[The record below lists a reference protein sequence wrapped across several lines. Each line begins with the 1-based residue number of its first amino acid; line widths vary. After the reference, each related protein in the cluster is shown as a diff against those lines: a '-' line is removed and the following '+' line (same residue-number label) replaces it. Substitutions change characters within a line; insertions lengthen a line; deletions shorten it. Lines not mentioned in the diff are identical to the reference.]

1 VLCSVSAY
9 PNKLYHSG
17 GALSLNFCA
26 LSTAKGMEVYM
37 ELELRGGGFLLAEVS
52 PEQVYVREEL
62 NEDHMQLKRMTHNFM
77 SKEVAPKIK
86 QMEEQEEGVVREFM
100 RQAGELGLLALE
112 VPEEFGG
119 LALDKASTV
128 VVGEEVP
135 LGGSFAVAYAAHTG
149 IGTLPIVYF
158 GTPEQKTKYLPGL
171 ANGEK
176 VAAYCLTEPGSGS
189 DALGAKS
196 TAVLNAEGTHYCLNG
211 TKQFITNAGFADIFL
226 VYAKVDGKLTNFI
239 VERENAGLSFGQEEK
254 KMGIKGSS
262 TRQVILE
269 DVLVPA
275 ENVVGE
281 LGRGHVVAFN
291 ILNVGRFKLAAGAIG
306 SVQIVLETALKYASE
321 RKQFGVALNTFG
333 VIQSKIAEIAT
344 RMYLA
349 ESVVYRTAGLME
361 NRFHGL
367 DLTVNCSKEAGKALE
382 EYAIECSL
390 NKVLASEVLDFAV
403 DEGVQIHGG
412 YGYIQEY
419 PIERMY
425 RDSRINRLFEGTNEI
440 NRLLVPGT
448 LLKRAMTGELP
459 LLEAAKAVSKDL
471 VSAGMS
477 DAEGLA
483 GLNQMTQKAKKLCLM
498 AAGLAAQN
506 LGVKLKDNQYV
517 LTGLAEMV
525 LQVYAMESG
534 VLRAQKVQTLD
545 VSDEHKVFVEK
556 AATLG
561 AFGAFIILEQQAKEV
576 LCAVEKGDSLST
588 ALAGMRKLVRRPT
601 VDMIG
606 MRQEI
611 AKYVIEKGHYPTR

>member
-1 VLCSVSAY
+1 
-9 PNKLYHSG
+9 
-17 GALSLNFCA
+17 
-26 LSTAKGMEVYM
+26 M
-37 ELELRGGGFLLAEVS
+37 ELGLRGGGFLLADVS

-62 NEDHMQLKRMTHNFM
+62 NDDHKQLKRMAHNFM
-77 SKEVAPKIK
+77 SKEVAPKIEE
-86 QMEEQEEGVVREFM
+86 MEAQEEGVVREFM
-100 RQAGELGLLALE
+100 RQAGELGLLGLE

-119 LALDKASTV
+119 LAMDKAATV

-135 LGGSFAVAYAAHTG
+135 LGGPFAVAYAAHTG

-158 GTPEQKTKYLPGL
+158 GTPEQKAKYLPGL
-171 ANGEK
+171 ADGSK
-176 VAAYCLTEPGSGS
+176 IAAYCLTEPGSGS

-196 TAVLNAEGTHYCLNG
+196 TAVLNAEGTHYSLNG

-226 VYAKVDGKLTNFI
+226 VYAKVDGKMTNFI
-239 VERENAGLSFGQEEK
+239 VERGTAGLSLGPEEK

-269 DVLVPA
+269 DVLVPV
-275 ENVVGE
+275 ENIVGE

-306 SVQIVLETALKYASE
+306 AVEVVLETALKYASE
-321 RKQFGVALNTFG
+321 RKQFGVELNTFG
-333 VIQSKIAEIAT
+333 AIQNKIAQIAT
-344 RMYLA
+344 KNYMA
-349 ESVVYRTAGLME
+349 ESVVYRTSGLME
-361 NRFHGL
+361 NGFHGL

-390 NKVLASEVLDFAV
+390 NKVYASEVLDYAV

-412 YGYIQEY
+412 YGFIQEY

-440 NRLLVPGT
+440 NRLLVPLT
-448 LLKRAMTGELP
+448 LLKRAMAGELP
-459 LLEAAKAVSKDL
+459 LLQAAQAVSKDL
-471 VSAGMS
+471 VSLGAS
-477 DAEGLA
+477 NEEGLA

-506 LGVKLKDNQYV
+506 LGMELKDNQYV

-545 VSDEHKVFVEK
+545 VSDAHKWFVEK

-561 AFGAFIILEQQAKEV
+561 AYEAFTILEQQAKEV
-576 LCAVEKGDSLST
+576 LCAAEKGDSLST
-588 ALAGMRKLVRRPT
+588 VLAGMRKLVKRPN

-611 AKYVIEKGHYPTR
+611 AKYVIEKGSYPTT

>member
-1 VLCSVSAY
+1 
-9 PNKLYHSG
+9 
-17 GALSLNFCA
+17 
-26 LSTAKGMEVYM
+26 M

-62 NEDHMQLKRMTHNFM
+62 NEDHMQLKRMAHNFM
-77 SKEVAPKIK
+77 VKEVAPMIE

-100 RQAGELGLLALE
+100 RQAGELGLLGLE

-119 LALDKASTV
+119 LALDKAATV

-135 LGGSFAVAYAAHTG
+135 IGGSFAVAYAAHTG

-158 GTPEQKTKYLPGL
+158 GTPEQKAKYLPGL

-196 TAVLNAEGTHYCLNG
+196 TAVLNVEGTHYCLNG

-226 VYAKVDGKLTNFI
+226 VYAKVDGKMTNFI
-239 VERENAGLSFGQEEK
+239 VERETPGLSFGPEEK

-269 DVLVPA
+269 DAMVPV

-281 LGRGHVVAFN
+281 VGRGHVVAFN

-306 SVQIVLETALKYASE
+306 SVQVVLETSLKYASE

-333 VIQSKIAEIAT
+333 AIQSKIAEIAT
-344 RMYLA
+344 KTYMA

-361 NRFHGL
+361 NGFHGL

-412 YGYIQEY
+412 YGFIKEY

-448 LLKRAMTGELP
+448 LLKRAMAGELP
-459 LLEAAKAVSKDL
+459 LLEAAKAVSKNL
-471 VSAGMS
+471 VSGGLSS
-477 DAEGLA
+477 DEGGLA

-498 AAGLAAQN
+498 AAGIASQN
-506 LGVKLKDNQYV
+506 LGLGLKDNQYV

-545 VSDEHKVFVEK
+545 ASDDHKAFVEK

-561 AFGAFIILEQQAKEV
+561 AFEAFIILEQQAKEV

-588 ALAGMRKLVRRPT
+588 VLAGMRKLVRRPT

-611 AKYVIEKGHYPTR
+611 AKYVIEKGYYPTR

>member
-1 VLCSVSAY
+1 
-9 PNKLYHSG
+9 
-17 GALSLNFCA
+17 
-26 LSTAKGMEVYM
+26 M
-37 ELELRGGGFLLAEVS
+37 ELGIRGGGFLLAEVS
-52 PEQVYVREEL
+52 PDQVYVREEI
-62 NEDHMQLKRMTHNFM
+62 NEDHKQLKRMAHNFM
-77 SKEVAPKIK
+77 TKEVAPKIEE
-86 QMEEQEEGVVREFM
+86 MEEQQEGVVREFM
-100 RQAGELGLLALE
+100 RQAGELGLLGLE

-119 LALDKASTV
+119 LAMDKASTV

-135 LGGSFAVAYAAHTG
+135 IGGSFAVAYAAHTG

-158 GTPEQKTKYLPGL
+158 GTPEQKAKYLPGL
-171 ANGEK
+171 ADGSK

-196 TAVLNAEGTHYCLNG
+196 TAVLNAEGTHYSLNG
-211 TKQFITNAGFADIFL
+211 TKQFITNAGFADVFL
-226 VYAKVDGKLTNFI
+226 VYAKVDGKMTNFI
-239 VERENAGLSFGQEEK
+239 VERETPGLSFGPEEK

-269 DVLVPA
+269 DVLVPV

-306 SVQIVLETALKYASE
+306 SVQVVLETCLKYASE

-333 VIQSKIAEIAT
+333 AIQNKIAQIAT
-344 RMYLA
+344 KTYMA

-361 NRFHGL
+361 NGFHGL

-412 YGYIQEY
+412 YGFIQEY

-459 LLEAAKAVSKDL
+459 LLQAAQAVSKDL
-471 VSAGMS
+471 VSVGMS
-477 DAEGLA
+477 DAEGLE

-506 LGVKLKDNQYV
+506 LGMSLKDNQYV
-517 LTGLAEMV
+517 LTGMAEMV

-545 VSDEHKVFVEK
+545 VSDEHKAFVEK

-561 AFGAFIILEQQAKEV
+561 AFEAFVILEQQAKEV

-588 ALAGMRKLVRRPT
+588 VLAGMRKLVRRPN
-601 VDMIG
+601 VDLIG

-611 AKYVIEKGHYPTR
+611 AKYIIEKEVYPTNY

>member
-1 VLCSVSAY
+1 
-9 PNKLYHSG
+9 
-17 GALSLNFCA
+17 
-26 LSTAKGMEVYM
+26 MEL

-62 NEDHMQLKRMTHNFM
+62 NEEHMQLKLMAHNFM
-77 SKEVAPKIK
+77 VKEVAPKIE
-86 QMEEQEEGVVREFM
+86 QMEAQEEGVVREFM
-100 RQAGELGLLALE
+100 RQAGELGLLGLE

-119 LALDKASTV
+119 LALDKAATV

-135 LGGSFAVAYAAHTG
+135 IGGSFAVAYAAHTG

-158 GTPEQKTKYLPGL
+158 GTPEQKAKYLPGL

-176 VAAYCLTEPGSGS
+176 VAAYCLTEPGAGS

-196 TAVLNAEGTHYCLNG
+196 TAVLNAAGTHYCLNG

-226 VYAKVDGKLTNFI
+226 VYAKVDGKMTNFI
-239 VERENAGLSFGQEEK
+239 IERETPGLSFGPEEK

-269 DVLVPA
+269 DVLVLV

-306 SVQIVLETALKYASE
+306 SVQVVLETALKYASE

-333 VIQSKIAEIAT
+333 AIQNKIAQIAT
-344 RMYLA
+344 KTYMA
-349 ESVVYRTAGLME
+349 ESIVYRTAGLME
-361 NRFHGL
+361 NGFHGL
-367 DLTVNCSKEAGKALE
+367 DLTVDCSKEAGKALE

-390 NKVLASEVLDFAV
+390 NKVFASEVLDFAV

-412 YGYIQEY
+412 YGFIKEY

-440 NRLLVPGT
+440 NRLLVPLT
-448 LLKRAMTGELP
+448 LLKRAMSGELP

-471 VSAGMS
+471 VSARMS
-477 DAEGLA
+477 DGEGLA

-498 AAGLAAQN
+498 AAGLAVQN
-506 LGVKLKDNQYV
+506 LGMGLKDNQYV

-545 VSDEHKVFVEK
+545 VADEHKEFVEK
-556 AATLG
+556 TATLG
-561 AFGAFIILEQQAKEV
+561 AFEAFIILEQQAKEV

-588 ALAGMRKLVRRPT
+588 VLAGMRKLVRRPN

-611 AKYVIEKGHYPTR
+611 AKYVIEKGYYPNH

>member
-1 VLCSVSAY
+1 
-9 PNKLYHSG
+9 
-17 GALSLNFCA
+17 
-26 LSTAKGMEVYM
+26 M
-37 ELELRGGGFLLAEVS
+37 ELALRGGGFLLTEVA
-52 PEQVYVREEL
+52 PDQIFVREEI
-62 NEDHMQLKRMTHNFM
+62 NEDHKQLKRMAHNFM
-77 SKEVAPKIK
+77 TKEVAPKIEE
-86 QMEEQEEGVVREFM
+86 MEEQKDGVVRDFM
-100 RQAGELGLLALE
+100 RQAGELGLLGLE
-112 VPEEFGG
+112 IPEEFEG
-119 LALDKASTV
+119 LSMDKYATV

-135 LGGSFAVAYAAHTG
+135 RGGSFAVAYAAHTG

-158 GTPEQKTKYLPGL
+158 GTPEQKAKYLPGL
-171 ANGEK
+171 ANGSK

-189 DALGAKS
+189 DALGAKA
-196 TAVLNAEGTHYCLNG
+196 TAVLNPEGTHYILNG
-211 TKQFITNAGFADIFL
+211 TKQFITNAGFADVFL
-226 VYAKVDGKLTNFI
+226 VYAKVDGKMTNFI
-239 VERENAGLSFGQEEK
+239 VERDYPGFSLGPEEQ

-269 DVLVPA
+269 DVMVPV

-306 SVQIVLETALKYASE
+306 SVQVVLETALKYASE

-333 VIQSKIAEIAT
+333 AIQNKIAEIAT
-344 RMYLA
+344 RAYMA

-361 NRFHGL
+361 SGFHDL
-367 DLTVNCSKEAGKALE
+367 DLTGDCRKEAGKALE

-390 NKVLASEVLDFAV
+390 NKVYASEVLDFAV

-412 YGYIQEY
+412 YGFIKEY

-459 LLEAAKAVSKDL
+459 LLQAAQAVSKDL
-471 VSAGMS
+471 VSVGMGGN
-477 DAEGLA
+477 AEGLEA
-483 GLNQMTQKAKKLCLM
+483 LNQMTQKAKKLCLM

-506 LGVKLKDNQYV
+506 LGMALKDNQFV
-517 LTGLAEMV
+517 LTGMAEMV
-525 LQVYAMESG
+525 NQVYAMESA

-545 VSDEHKVFVEK
+545 VSNEHKVFVEK

-561 AFGAFIILEQQAKEV
+561 AYAAFNILEVQAKEV
-576 LCAVEKGDSLST
+576 LCAVEKGDSLNT
-588 ALAGMRKLVRRPT
+588 VLAGMRKLVKRPN

-611 AKYVIEKGHYPTR
+611 AKYIIEKEGYPVNY

>member
-1 VLCSVSAY
+1 
-9 PNKLYHSG
+9 
-17 GALSLNFCA
+17 
-26 LSTAKGMEVYM
+26 M
-37 ELELRGGGFLLAEVS
+37 ELELRGGGFLLAEVA
-52 PEQVYVREEL
+52 PDQVYIREEL
-62 NEDHMQLKRMTHNFM
+62 NEDHKQLKRMAHNFM
-77 SKEVAPKIK
+77 SKEVAPKIEE
-86 QMEEQEEGVVREFM
+86 MEEQQEGVVREFM
-100 RQAGELGLLALE
+100 RQAGELGLLGLE
-112 VPEEFGG
+112 IPEEFEG
-119 LALDKASTV
+119 LAMDKASTV

-135 LGGSFAVAYAAHTG
+135 RGGSFAVAYAAHTG

-158 GTPEQKTKYLPGL
+158 GTPEQKAKYLPGL
-171 ANGEK
+171 ANGTK

-196 TAVLNAEGTHYCLNG
+196 TAVLNAEGTHYIING

-226 VYAKVDGKLTNFI
+226 VYAKVDGKMTNFI
-239 VERENAGLSFGQEEK
+239 IERETPGLSFGPEEQ

-269 DVLVPA
+269 DVLVPV

-306 SVQIVLETALKYASE
+306 SVQVVLETALKYASE
-321 RKQFGVALNTFG
+321 RKQFGEALSSFG
-333 VIQSKIAEIAT
+333 AIQHKIAEIAT
-344 RMYLA
+344 KTYMA

-361 NRFHGL
+361 TGFHGL
-367 DLTVNCSKEAGKALE
+367 DLTGDCRKEAGKALE

-390 NKVLASEVLDFAV
+390 NKVYASEVLDFAV

-412 YGYIQEY
+412 YGFIKEY

-459 LLEAAKAVSKDL
+459 LLQAAQAVSKDL
-471 VSAGMS
+471 VSIGMGG
-477 DAEGLA
+477 DAEGLEA
-483 GLNQMTQKAKKLCLM
+483 LNQMTQKAKKLCLM

-506 LGVKLKDNQYV
+506 LGMALKDNQFV
-517 LTGLAEMV
+517 LTGMAEMV

-534 VLRAQKVQTLD
+534 VLRAQKVQNMN
-545 VSDEHKVFVEK
+545 VSDEHKAFVEK

-561 AFGAFIILEQQAKEV
+561 AYAAFNILEQQAKEV

-588 ALAGMRKLVRRPT
+588 VLAGMRKLVRRPN

-611 AKYVIEKGHYPTR
+611 AKYIIEKECYPVNY

>member
-1 VLCSVSAY
+1 
-9 PNKLYHSG
+9 
-17 GALSLNFCA
+17 
-26 LSTAKGMEVYM
+26 M

-52 PEQVYVREEL
+52 PDQVYVREEL
-62 NEDHMQLKRMTHNFM
+62 NEDHKQLKRMAHNFM
-77 SKEVAPKIK
+77 SKEVAPKIEE
-86 QMEEQEEGVVREFM
+86 MEVQQEGVVREFM
-100 RQAGELGLLALE
+100 RQAGELGLLGLE
-112 VPEEFGG
+112 VPEEFEG
-119 LALDKASTV
+119 LAMDKASTV

-135 LGGSFAVAYAAHTG
+135 RGGSFAVAYAAHTG

-158 GTPEQKTKYLPGL
+158 GTPEQKAKYLPGL
-171 ANGEK
+171 ANGTK

-211 TKQFITNAGFADIFL
+211 TKQFITNAGFADVFL
-226 VYAKVDGKLTNFI
+226 VYAKVDGKMTNFI
-239 VERENAGLSFGQEEK
+239 VERESPGLSFGPEEQ

-269 DVLVPA
+269 DVMVPV
-275 ENVVGE
+275 ENIVGE

-306 SVQIVLETALKYASE
+306 SVQVVLETALKYASE

-333 VIQSKIAEIAT
+333 AIQMKIAEIAVRT
-344 RMYLA
+344 YMA

-361 NRFHGL
+361 TGFHGL
-367 DLTVNCSKEAGKALE
+367 DLTGDCRKEAGKALE

-390 NKVLASEVLDFAV
+390 NKVYASEVLDYAV

-412 YGYIQEY
+412 YGFIKEY

-459 LLEAAKAVSKDL
+459 LLQAAQAVSKDL
-471 VSAGMS
+471 LSGGMS
-477 DAEGLA
+477 GDAEGLA

-506 LGVKLKDNQYV
+506 MGMALKDNQFV
-517 LTGLAEMV
+517 LTGMAEMV
-525 LQVYAMESG
+525 LQVYAMESA
-534 VLRAQKVQTLD
+534 VLRAQKVQTLN
-545 VSDEHKVFVEK
+545 VSDEHKAFVEK

-561 AFGAFIILEQQAKEV
+561 AYGAFTILEQQAKEV

-588 ALAGMRKLVRRPT
+588 VLAGMRKLVRRPN

-611 AKYVIEKGHYPTR
+611 AQCIIEKEVYPTNY

>member
-1 VLCSVSAY
+1 
-9 PNKLYHSG
+9 
-17 GALSLNFCA
+17 
-26 LSTAKGMEVYM
+26 M
-37 ELELRGGGFLLAEVS
+37 ELALRGGGFLLTEVA
-52 PEQVYVREEL
+52 PDQIFVREEI
-62 NEDHMQLKRMTHNFM
+62 NEDHKQLKRMAHNFM
-77 SKEVAPKIK
+77 TKEVAPMIED
-86 QMEEQEEGVVREFM
+86 MEEQKDGVVREFM
-100 RQAGELGLLALE
+100 RQAGELGLLGLE
-112 VPEEFGG
+112 IPEEFEG
-119 LALDKASTV
+119 LSLDKYATV

-135 LGGSFAVAYAAHTG
+135 RGGAFAVAYAAHTG

-158 GTPEQKTKYLPGL
+158 GTPEQKAKYLPGL
-171 ANGEK
+171 ANGSK

-189 DALGAKS
+189 DALGAKA
-196 TAVLNAEGTHYCLNG
+196 TAVLNPEGTHYILNG
-211 TKQFITNAGFADIFL
+211 TKQFITNAGFADVFL
-226 VYAKVDGKLTNFI
+226 VYAKVDGKMTNFI
-239 VERENAGLSFGQEEK
+239 VERDYPGFSLGPEEQ

-269 DVLVPA
+269 DVMVPV
-275 ENVVGE
+275 ENIVGE

-306 SVQIVLETALKYASE
+306 SVQVVLETALKYASE

-333 VIQSKIAEIAT
+333 AIQNKIAEIAT
-344 RMYLA
+344 RAYMA

-361 NRFHGL
+361 SGFHDL
-367 DLTVNCSKEAGKALE
+367 DLTGDCRKEAGKALE

-390 NKVLASEVLDFAV
+390 NKVYASEVLDFAV

-412 YGYIQEY
+412 YGFIKEY

-459 LLEAAKAVSKDL
+459 LLQAAQAVSKDL
-471 VSAGMS
+471 VSVGMGGN
-477 DAEGLA
+477 AEGLEA
-483 GLNQMTQKAKKLCLM
+483 LNQMTQKAKKLCLM

-506 LGVKLKDNQYV
+506 LGMALKDNQFV
-517 LTGLAEMV
+517 LTGMAEMV
-525 LQVYAMESG
+525 NQVYAMESA

-545 VSDEHKVFVEK
+545 VSNEHKVFVEK

-561 AFGAFIILEQQAKEV
+561 AYAAFNILEVQAKEV

-588 ALAGMRKLVRRPT
+588 VLAGMRKLVKRPN

-611 AKYVIEKGHYPTR
+611 AKYIIEKEGYPVNY

>member
-1 VLCSVSAY
+1 
-9 PNKLYHSG
+9 
-17 GALSLNFCA
+17 
-26 LSTAKGMEVYM
+26 M

-52 PEQVYVREEL
+52 PEQVYVREEI
-62 NEDHMQLKRMTHNFM
+62 NEDHLQLKQMAHNFM
-77 SKEVAPKIK
+77 TKEVAPKIE
-86 QMEEQEEGVVREFM
+86 QMEAQEEGVVREFM
-100 RQAGELGLLALE
+100 RQAGELGLLGLE

-119 LALDKASTV
+119 LALDKAATV

-135 LGGSFAVAYAAHTG
+135 IGGPFAVAYAAHTG

-158 GTPEQKTKYLPGL
+158 GTPEQKAKYLPGL
-171 ANGEK
+171 ADGSK

-196 TAVLNAEGTHYCLNG
+196 TAVLNAAGTHYCLNG
-211 TKQFITNAGFADIFL
+211 TKQFITNAGFADVFL
-226 VYAKVDGKLTNFI
+226 VYAKVDGKMTNFI
-239 VERENAGLSFGQEEK
+239 VERGSAGLSLGPEEK

-269 DVLVPA
+269 DVMVPV
-275 ENVVGE
+275 ENIVGE

-306 SVQIVLETALKYASE
+306 ACGVVLETALKYASE
-321 RKQFGVALNTFG
+321 RKQFGVELNTFG
-333 VIQSKIAEIAT
+333 AIQSKIAQIAT
-344 RMYLA
+344 KTYMA
-349 ESVVYRTAGLME
+349 ESVVYRTSGLME
-361 NRFHGL
+361 NGFHGL

-390 NKVLASEVLDFAV
+390 NKVFASEVLDFAV

-412 YGYIQEY
+412 YGFIQEY

-440 NRLLVPGT
+440 NRLLVPLT
-448 LLKRAMTGELP
+448 LLKRAMAGELP
-459 LLEAAKAVSKDL
+459 LLQAAQAVSKDL
-471 VSAGMS
+471 VSLAAS
-477 DAEGLA
+477 NDEGLA

-498 AAGLAAQN
+498 AAGIAAQN
-506 LGVKLKDNQYV
+506 MGMALKDNQYV
-517 LTGLAEMV
+517 LTGLAEMI

-534 VLRAQKVQTLD
+534 VLRAQKVQSLN
-545 VSDEHKVFVEK
+545 VSDEHKAFVEK

-561 AFGAFIILEQQAKEV
+561 AYEAFIILEQQAKEV

-588 ALAGMRKLVRRPT
+588 VLAGMRKLVRRPN

-611 AKYVIEKGHYPTR
+611 AKYVIAKGSYPNK

>member
-1 VLCSVSAY
+1 MDLAV
-9 PNKLYHSG
+9 
-17 GALSLNFCA
+17 
-26 LSTAKGMEVYM
+26 
-37 ELELRGGGFLLAEVS
+37 RGGGFLLAEVT
-52 PEQVYVREEL
+52 PEQIFVREEI
-62 NEDHMQLKRMTHNFM
+62 NDDHLQLKRMAHNFM
-77 SKEVAPKIK
+77 EKEVAPKIEE
-86 QMEEQEEGVVREFM
+86 MEEQEEGVVRECM
-100 RQAGELGLLALE
+100 RKAGELGLLGLE
-112 VPEEFGG
+112 VPEEFSG
-119 LALDKASTV
+119 LGMDKASTV

-135 LGGSFAVAYAAHTG
+135 RGGPFAVAYAAHTG

-158 GTPEQKTKYLPGL
+158 GTPEQKAKYLPGL
-171 ANGEK
+171 ATGETI
-176 VAAYCLTEPGSGS
+176 AAYCLTEPGSGS
-189 DALGAKS
+189 DALGAKA

-226 VYAKVDGKLTNFI
+226 VYAKVDGKMTNFI
-239 VERENAGLSFGQEEK
+239 VERDMKGLSLGPEEK
-254 KMGIKGSS
+254 KLGIKGSS

-269 DVLVPA
+269 DVMVPV

-306 SVQIVLETALKYASE
+306 SAQVVLETSLKYASE
-321 RKQFGVALNTFG
+321 RKQFGVTLDKFG
-333 VIQSKIAEIAT
+333 AIQGKIGEIAT
-344 RMYLA
+344 QTYMA

-361 NRFHGL
+361 NGFHGL
-367 DLTVNCSKEAGKALE
+367 DLTGDCRKEAGKALE

-412 YGYIQEY
+412 YGYIREY

-459 LLEAAKAVSKDL
+459 LLQAAKAVSKDL
-471 VSAGMS
+471 LSVSGS
-477 DAEGLA
+477 LEEGLA
-483 GLNQMTQKAKKLCLM
+483 GFNKITQNAKKLVLM

-506 LGVKLKDNQYV
+506 LGAGLKDNQYV
-517 LTGLAEMV
+517 LMGLAEMV
-525 LQVYAMESG
+525 LQVYSMESA

-545 VSDEHKVFVEK
+545 VSDDHKVFVEK

-561 AFGAFIILEQQAKEV
+561 TFAAFNILEQQAKEV

-588 ALAGMRKLVRRPT
+588 VLAGMRKLIRRPV

-606 MRQEI
+606 LRHEI
-611 AKYVIEKGHYPTR
+611 AKYVIAKGEYPTR

>member
-1 VLCSVSAY
+1 
-9 PNKLYHSG
+9 
-17 GALSLNFCA
+17 
-26 LSTAKGMEVYM
+26 M
-37 ELELRGGGFLLAEVS
+37 ELGLRGGGFLLAEVS
-52 PEQVYVREEL
+52 PEQVYVREEI
-62 NEDHMQLKRMTHNFM
+62 NEDHKQLKRMAHNFM
-77 SKEVAPKIK
+77 SREVAPKIEE
-86 QMEEQEEGVVREFM
+86 MEEQQEGVVREFM
-100 RQAGELGLLALE
+100 RQAGELGLLGLE

-119 LALDKASTV
+119 LAMDKASTV

-135 LGGSFAVAYAAHTG
+135 IGGSFAVAYAAHTG

-158 GTPEQKTKYLPGL
+158 GTPEQKAKYLPGL
-171 ANGEK
+171 ADGSK

-211 TKQFITNAGFADIFL
+211 TKQFITNAGFADVFL
-226 VYAKVDGKLTNFI
+226 VYAKVDGKMTNFI
-239 VERENAGLSFGQEEK
+239 VERETPGLSFGPEEQ

-262 TRQVILE
+262 TRQVVLE
-269 DVLVPA
+269 DVMVPV
-275 ENVVGE
+275 ENIVGE

-306 SVQIVLETALKYASE
+306 SVQVVLETCLKYASE
-321 RKQFGVALNTFG
+321 RKQFGVELNTFG
-333 VIQSKIAEIAT
+333 AIQHKIAEIAT
-344 RMYLA
+344 KTYMA

-361 NRFHGL
+361 NGFHGL
-367 DLTVNCSKEAGKALE
+367 DLTVNCSKEASKALE

-390 NKVLASEVLDFAV
+390 NKVLASEVLDYAV

-412 YGYIQEY
+412 YGFIKEY

-440 NRLLVPGT
+440 NRLLVPAT

-459 LLEAAKAVSKDL
+459 LLQAAQAVSKDL
-471 VSAGMS
+471 VSIGMS
-477 DAEGLA
+477 DAEGLE

-506 LGVKLKDNQYV
+506 LGMGLKDNQYV
-517 LTGLAEMV
+517 LTGMAEMV

-545 VSDEHKVFVEK
+545 VSDEHKAFVEK

-561 AFGAFIILEQQAKEV
+561 AYEAFVILEQQAKEV
-576 LCAVEKGDSLST
+576 LCAVEKGDTLST
-588 ALAGMRKLVRRPT
+588 VLAGMRKLVRRPN
-601 VDMIG
+601 VDLIG

-611 AKYVIEKGHYPTR
+611 AKYIIEKEVYPTNY

>member
-1 VLCSVSAY
+1 
-9 PNKLYHSG
+9 
-17 GALSLNFCA
+17 
-26 LSTAKGMEVYM
+26 M

-62 NEDHMQLKRMTHNFM
+62 NEDHMQLKRMAHNFM
-77 SKEVAPKIK
+77 VKEVAPKIE
-86 QMEEQEEGVVREFM
+86 QMEEQEEGLVREFM
-100 RQAGELGLLALE
+100 RQAGKLGLLGLE

-119 LALDKASTV
+119 LALDKAATV

-158 GTPEQKTKYLPGL
+158 GTPEQKAKYLPGL

-176 VAAYCLTEPGSGS
+176 VASYCLTEPGSGS
-189 DALGAKS
+189 DALAAKS

-226 VYAKVDGKLTNFI
+226 VYAKVDGKMTNFI
-239 VERENAGLSFGQEEK
+239 VERETLGLSLGPEEK

-262 TRQVILE
+262 TRHVILE
-269 DVLVPA
+269 NVLVPV

-306 SVQIVLETALKYASE
+306 AVQFVLETALKYASE

-333 VIQSKIAEIAT
+333 AIQIKIAEIAT
-344 RMYLA
+344 RTYMA

-361 NRFHGL
+361 KGFHGL

-412 YGYIQEY
+412 YGFIQEY

-425 RDSRINRLFEGTNEI
+425 RDARINRLFEGTNEI
-440 NRLLVPGT
+440 NRLLVPAT

-459 LLEAAKAVSKDL
+459 LLQAAQAVSKDL

-506 LGVKLKDNQYV
+506 LGMALKDNQYV
-517 LTGLAEMV
+517 LMGMAEMV

-545 VSDEHKVFVEK
+545 VSDEHKAFVEK

-561 AFGAFIILEQQAKEV
+561 AFGAFNILEQQAKEV

-588 ALAGMRKLVRRPT
+588 VLAGMRKLVRRPN

-611 AKYVIEKGHYPTR
+611 ANYVIEKGHYPTR

>member
-1 VLCSVSAY
+1 
-9 PNKLYHSG
+9 
-17 GALSLNFCA
+17 
-26 LSTAKGMEVYM
+26 M

-62 NEDHMQLKRMTHNFM
+62 NEDHMQLKLMTHNFM
-77 SKEVAPKIK
+77 SKEVVPKIE

-100 RQAGELGLLALE
+100 RQAGELGLLGLE

-158 GTPEQKTKYLPGL
+158 GTPEQKAKYLPGL

-239 VERENAGLSFGQEEK
+239 VERENAGLSFGPEEK

-344 RMYLA
+344 QMYLA

-367 DLTVNCSKEAGKALE
+367 DLTVNCSQEAGKALE

-471 VSAGMS
+471 VSAGIS

-506 LGVKLKDNQYV
+506 LGVQLKDNQYV

-534 VLRAQKVQTLD
+534 VLRAQKVQNLD
-545 VSDEHKVFVEK
+545 VSDEHKGFVEK
-556 AATLG
+556 VATLG
-561 AFGAFIILEQQAKEV
+561 AFGAFIKLEQQAKEV

-588 ALAGMRKLVRRPT
+588 ALAGMRKLVRRPN

-606 MRQEI
+606 LRQKI

>member
-1 VLCSVSAY
+1 
-9 PNKLYHSG
+9 
-17 GALSLNFCA
+17 
-26 LSTAKGMEVYM
+26 M
-37 ELELRGGGFLLAEVS
+37 ELGIRGGGFLLAEVS
-52 PEQVYVREEL
+52 PDQVYVREEI
-62 NEDHMQLKRMTHNFM
+62 NEDHKQLKRMAHNFM
-77 SKEVAPKIK
+77 TKEVAPKIEE
-86 QMEEQEEGVVREFM
+86 MEEQQEGVVREFM
-100 RQAGELGLLALE
+100 RQAGELGLLGLE

-119 LALDKASTV
+119 LAMDKASTV

-135 LGGSFAVAYAAHTG
+135 IGGSFAVAYAAHTG

-158 GTPEQKTKYLPGL
+158 GTPEQKAKYLPGL
-171 ANGEK
+171 ADGSK

-196 TAVLNAEGTHYCLNG
+196 TAVLNAEGTHYSLNG
-211 TKQFITNAGFADIFL
+211 TKQFITNAGFADVFL
-226 VYAKVDGKLTNFI
+226 VYAKVDGKMTNFI
-239 VERENAGLSFGQEEK
+239 VERETPGLSFGPEEK

-269 DVLVPA
+269 DVLVPV

-306 SVQIVLETALKYASE
+306 SVQVVLETCLKYASE

-333 VIQSKIAEIAT
+333 AIQNKIAQIAT
-344 RMYLA
+344 KTYMA

-361 NRFHGL
+361 NGFHGL

-412 YGYIQEY
+412 YGFIQEY

-459 LLEAAKAVSKDL
+459 LLQAAQAVSKDL
-471 VSAGMS
+471 VSVGMS
-477 DAEGLA
+477 DEEGLE

-506 LGVKLKDNQYV
+506 LGMSLKDNQYV
-517 LTGLAEMV
+517 LTGMAEMV

-545 VSDEHKVFVEK
+545 VSDEHKAFVEK

-561 AFGAFIILEQQAKEV
+561 AFEAFVILEQQAKEV

-588 ALAGMRKLVRRPT
+588 VLAGMRKLVRRPN
-601 VDMIG
+601 VDLIG

-611 AKYVIEKGHYPTR
+611 AKYIIEKEVYPTNY

>member
-1 VLCSVSAY
+1 
-9 PNKLYHSG
+9 
-17 GALSLNFCA
+17 
-26 LSTAKGMEVYM
+26 MD
-37 ELELRGGGFLLAEVS
+37 LELRGGGFLLAEVS

-62 NEDHMQLKRMTHNFM
+62 NEDHMQLKRMAHNFM
-77 SKEVAPKIK
+77 SKEVAPKIEE
-86 QMEEQEEGVVREFM
+86 MEEQKEGVVREFM
-100 RQAGELGLLALE
+100 RQAGELGLLGLE
-112 VPEEFGG
+112 VPEEFDG
-119 LALDKASTV
+119 LAMDKASTV

-135 LGGSFAVAYAAHTG
+135 RGGSFAVAYAAHTG

-158 GTPEQKTKYLPGL
+158 GTPEQKAKYLPGL
-171 ANGEK
+171 ATGTK

-189 DALGAKS
+189 DALGAKT

-226 VYAKVDGKLTNFI
+226 VYAKVDGKMTNFI
-239 VERENAGLSFGQEEK
+239 VESGTPGLSTGPEEQ

-269 DVLVPA
+269 DVMVPV
-275 ENVVGE
+275 ENIVGE

-306 SVQIVLETALKYASE
+306 SAQVVLETALKYASE
-321 RKQFGVALNTFG
+321 RKQFGVSLNTFG
-333 VIQSKIAEIAT
+333 AIQMKIAEIAVKT
-344 RMYLA
+344 YMA
-349 ESVVYRTAGLME
+349 ESVVYRTSGLMQ
-361 NRFHGL
+361 NGFHGL
-367 DLTVNCSKEAGKALE
+367 DLTSDCRKEAGKALE

-390 NKVLASEVLDFAV
+390 NKVYASEVLDYAV

-412 YGYIQEY
+412 YGFIKEY

-459 LLEAAKAVSKDL
+459 LLQAAKAVSKDL
-471 VSAGMS
+471 VSGGMS
-477 DAEGLA
+477 TDAEGLA
-483 GLNQMTQKAKKLCLM
+483 GLYQMTQKAKKLCLM

-506 LGVKLKDNQYV
+506 LGAGLKDNQFV

-534 VLRAQKVQTLD
+534 VLRAMKVQNLEA
-545 VSDEHKVFVEK
+545 SDAHKAFVEK

-561 AFGAFIILEQQAKEV
+561 AFGAFTILEQQAKEV

-588 ALAGMRKLVRRPT
+588 VLAGMRKLVRRPN

-611 AKYVIEKGHYPTR
+611 AKYVIEKEGYPTR

>member
-1 VLCSVSAY
+1 
-9 PNKLYHSG
+9 
-17 GALSLNFCA
+17 
-26 LSTAKGMEVYM
+26 M

-52 PEQVYVREEL
+52 PEQVYVREEI
-62 NEDHMQLKRMTHNFM
+62 NEDHMQLKQMAHNFM
-77 SKEVAPKIK
+77 TKEVAPKIE
-86 QMEEQEEGVVREFM
+86 QMEAQEEGVVREFM
-100 RQAGELGLLALE
+100 RQAGELGLLGLE

-119 LALDKASTV
+119 LALDKAATV

-135 LGGSFAVAYAAHTG
+135 IGGPFAVAYAAHTG

-158 GTPEQKTKYLPGL
+158 GTPEQKAKYLPGL
-171 ANGEK
+171 ADGSK

-196 TAVLNAEGTHYCLNG
+196 TAVLNAAGTHYCLNG
-211 TKQFITNAGFADIFL
+211 TKQFITNAGFADVFL
-226 VYAKVDGKLTNFI
+226 VYAKVDGKMTNFI
-239 VERENAGLSFGQEEK
+239 VERGTAGLSLGPEEK

-269 DVLVPA
+269 DVMVPV
-275 ENVVGE
+275 ENIVGE

-306 SVQIVLETALKYASE
+306 ACGVVLETALKYASE
-321 RKQFGVALNTFG
+321 RKQFGVELNTFG
-333 VIQSKIAEIAT
+333 AIQSKIAQIAT
-344 RMYLA
+344 KTYMA
-349 ESVVYRTAGLME
+349 ESVVYRTSGLME
-361 NRFHGL
+361 NGFHGL

-390 NKVLASEVLDFAV
+390 NKVFASEVLDFAV

-412 YGYIQEY
+412 YGFIQEY

-440 NRLLVPGT
+440 NRLLVPLT
-448 LLKRAMTGELP
+448 LLKRAMAGELP
-459 LLEAAKAVSKDL
+459 LLQAAQAVSKDL
-471 VSAGMS
+471 VSLAAS
-477 DAEGLA
+477 NDEGLA

-498 AAGLAAQN
+498 AAGIAAQN
-506 LGVKLKDNQYV
+506 VGMALKDNQYV
-517 LTGLAEMV
+517 LTGLAEMI

-534 VLRAQKVQTLD
+534 VLRAQKVQSLN
-545 VSDEHKVFVEK
+545 VSDEHKAFVEK

-561 AFGAFIILEQQAKEV
+561 AYEAFIILEQQAKEV

-588 ALAGMRKLVRRPT
+588 VLAGMRKLVRRPN

-611 AKYVIEKGHYPTR
+611 AKYVIAKGSYPIK